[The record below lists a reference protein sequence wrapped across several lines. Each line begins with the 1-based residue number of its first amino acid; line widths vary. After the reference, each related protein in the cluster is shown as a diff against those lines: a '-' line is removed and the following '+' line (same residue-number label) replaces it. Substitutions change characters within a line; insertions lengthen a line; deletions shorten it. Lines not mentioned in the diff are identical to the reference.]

1 MVEGY
6 IKFDGKPVGNE
17 PLSDEEIKE
26 INGWR
31 ERLYKLGLIGA
42 YDNGIGFGNISVR
55 VGNSDKFIITGS
67 ATGGIEGLDKRHY
80 TKVVSYDFGKNSLL
94 YNGPIEASSE
104 SMTHAAVYE
113 SDPRINAVI
122 HVHNLGL
129 WTKLLD
135 KVPTTSK
142 VVTYGTPEMANEVVR
157 LFRETD
163 VKEKKILAMG
173 GHEEGVISFG
183 AGLEEA
189 GRVLLSYHS

>member
-1 MVEGY
+1 MVESY

-67 ATGGIEGLDKRHY
+67 ATGGIESLNKLHY
-80 TKVVSYDFGKNSLL
+80 TKVVSYDFRKNSLL